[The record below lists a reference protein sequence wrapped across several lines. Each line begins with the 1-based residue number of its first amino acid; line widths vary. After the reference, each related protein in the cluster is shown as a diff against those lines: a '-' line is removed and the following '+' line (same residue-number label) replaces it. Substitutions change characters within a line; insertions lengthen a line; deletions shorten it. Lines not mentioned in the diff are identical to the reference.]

1 MQDYADR
8 VNESSDHASPLRNL
22 FLEPFFPKIDIFGV
36 RSNWGGV
43 SICRINPMWCLAGD
57 Q

>member
-22 FLEPFFPKIDIFGV
+22 FLEPFSPEIDIFGV